1 MHRANVPDL
10 SFLSVP
16 TQQQLQNMIAHVQF
30 QKELRKLPRVDGIR
44 IVRTGSADWSGVDI
58 QLAVVKKN
66 YNAHEGVDGRI
77 EFVVRISPAF
87 PAESPLISCTAGAEK
102 LPHSLFQDGRLD
114 LLSRGWPQG
123 YSLRLLI
130 KEVCARIDGS
140 SSAAC
145 APVQPLYDVNAP
157 LPTPSA
163 PTLYSD
169 RPGKDDSR
177 QMFFQCK
184 WKDTAKQFPVPMIRT
199 LLELRQVIEPHFPAA
214 MHPGVSLKLLKSPQ
228 EAMKLKSDEDV
239 RWLCSSNLPV
249 VYILLQ
255 ADELKADGTTA
266 TVDLLGLKRQTPKKP
281 GTLSISP
288 TRTQLSAPTDVATV
302 DLLGLNQQSPKKSV
316 GVAQPPSPSRLELR
330 SLSLSKILK
339 PGCTV
344 REVEWNDL
352 AIQKQIGIGSSCQV
366 YKGSWRGAEVAVK
379 SFTGIDRSAVER
391 EFANEVDMMQQLGP
405 NPSLVLLL
413 AVCSNPLSLVLEY
426 LPFSLFE
433 LINGV
438 PDRTRRVP
446 PFPTSWTK
454 RVHMMLDIARGLQF
468 LHSFEIIHRDLKSLN
483 LLMTAEGRVKLADFG
498 ISRSN
503 DQSELMT
510 GCCGTFQWMA
520 PEVLTSQK
528 YSLSADVYSFGVIM
542 WEICEE
548 SAPFKGLAPAQIP
561 IAVVQDRRR
570 PIISPKT
577 PPPLRDLIQRC
588 WQHEPALRPSAADIV
603 GILQSFFPTA

>member
-1 MHRANVPDL
+1 
-10 SFLSVP
+10 
-16 TQQQLQNMIAHVQF
+16 MIAHVQF

-255 ADELKADGTTA
+255 
-266 TVDLLGLKRQTPKKP
+266 GLKRQTPKKP

-413 AVCSNPLSLVLEY
+413 AVCSNPLSLVDIN

-454 RVHMMLDIARGLQF
+454 RVHMMF
-468 LHSFEIIHRDLKSLN
+468 LHSFEIIHRFV
-483 LLMTAEGRVKLADFG
+483 R
-498 ISRSN
+498 ISIFCARFS
-503 DQSELMT
+503 
-510 GCCGTFQWMA
+510 
-520 PEVLTSQK
+520 
-528 YSLSADVYSFGVIM
+528 M
-542 WEICEE
+542 W
-548 SAPFKGLAPAQIP
+548 
-561 IAVVQDRRR
+561 
-570 PIISPKT
+570 
-577 PPPLRDLIQRC
+577 
-588 WQHEPALRPSAADIV
+588 
-603 GILQSFFPTA
+603 